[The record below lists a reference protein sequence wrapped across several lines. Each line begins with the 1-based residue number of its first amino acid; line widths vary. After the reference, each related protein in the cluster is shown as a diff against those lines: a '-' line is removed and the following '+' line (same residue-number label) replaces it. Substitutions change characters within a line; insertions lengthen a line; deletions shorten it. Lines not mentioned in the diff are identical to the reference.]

1 MLKTQH
7 THSQQHQP
15 THTHIHTQ
23 QLAQHSLTL
32 SHTDA
37 CARWASFF
45 HLMSKPLVF
54 ERLCKKESGQN
65 FHLHTWCVFFFSF
78 ILNIISNFFY
88 YFLLWTLITRH
99 FQHRFKLMGK
109 FWSLTISPRT
119 NVEFWA
125 NLWINFL
132 NIYKRALSL
141 CTHNT
146 RDVVPSLVGIELNAN
161 KYTTA

>member
-15 THTHIHTQ
+15 THTQ

-32 SHTDA
+32 SHTHA

-65 FHLHTWCVFFFSF
+65 FHLHTWCVFFLSPGIFLF
-78 ILNIISNFFY
+78 WINFEF
-88 YFLLWTLITRH
+88 FLLFFLMWILITRH
-99 FQHRFKLMGK
+99 FQHRFNLFGNFLELDNLTTNKCWVLGK
-109 FWSLTISPRT
+109 FMNKFFKYLQ
-119 NVEFWA
+119 
-125 NLWINFL
+125 
-132 NIYKRALSL
+132 
-141 CTHNT
+141 T
-146 RDVVPSLVGIELNAN
+146 RLELVHTQHTRCCSVARWDWTEC
-161 KYTTA
+161 